1 MHWNEDEDKNRTIK
15 WAELQ
20 NKSKKRIEEIIKGKL
35 TDSFGL
41 GSKRTLNDY
50 KDFSGIDIKNK
61 KIVDPDNAFKFENLL
76 NKDWEVQSNQKKG
89 FLW

>member
-1 MHWNEDEDKNRTIK
+1 MHWNEDEDKNRSIK
-15 WAELQ
+15 WTELQ
-20 NKSKKRIEEIIKGKL
+20 NKSKKRIENIIMGKL

-61 KIVDPDNAFKFENLL
+61 KILDPDNAFKFENLL
-76 NKDWEVQSNQKKG
+76 MKDWTDKSNQKKG